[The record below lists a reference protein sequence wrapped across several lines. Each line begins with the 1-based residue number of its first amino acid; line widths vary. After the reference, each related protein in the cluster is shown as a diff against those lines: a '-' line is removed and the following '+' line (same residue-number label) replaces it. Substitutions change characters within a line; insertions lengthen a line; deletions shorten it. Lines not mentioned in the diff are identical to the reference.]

1 MEESGDEKGVSRR
14 RFLSFLAASAAGA
27 TVAASVP
34 AIGKVASAAVGGT
47 PETESDARPEP
58 SPGPAEWP
66 ERRRAILRAHEDVV
80 LHTREE

>member
-1 MEESGDEKGVSRR
+1 MEEPGDGKGVSRR

-34 AIGKVASAAVGGT
+34 VAGKVASATVATT
-47 PETESDARPEP
+47 PDAELDAKPEP